1 MQPRAA
7 LTLAL
12 CLLCSAATSPS
23 AAKAPASDPAELP
36 SPAETEPPA
45 EAPSTVSAAPP
56 TAVTSPEEAAKLH
69 YTHAMAA
76 YTAGAFYDAARSF
89 DAAHAALPRPVLL
102 LNAGRA
108 WERAGDLLRALARFK
123 ALREDQA
130 TSPQLVAQ
138 GNQGYRRVM
147 AALSAQRAGAANLSD
162 QHAMA
167 GSLQGETLASEEG
180 ASGLSWE
187 WIGLRLF
194 AGIYNIADAGAG
206 MFWEGDTQPMLTGEL
221 VFFTMLWDW
230 GYWDILRVGAG
241 WPMVLTWGGSI
252 GYRQRWGPHELR
264 TGLHLTNLV
273 LPFPVSSGAEA
284 IYLRRYES
292 FSLESGVR
300 INAFPTSLT
309 AFIGLKF

>member
-1 MQPRAA
+1 A

-12 CLLCSAATSPS
+12 CLLCSVATPPS
-23 AAKAPASDPAELP
+23 AAKAPASDPAQAP
-36 SPAETEPPA
+36 PIVETEAPP
-45 EAPSTVSAAPP
+45 EAPVAAP

-69 YTHAMAA
+69 YTHGMAA
-76 YTAGAFYDAARSF
+76 FKAGAFYDAARSF

-108 WERAGDLLRALARFK
+108 WERAEDLLRALARFK

-130 TSPQLVAQ
+130 TPPQLLAR
-138 GNQGYRRVM
+138 GNDGYRRVM
-147 AALSAQRAGAANLSD
+147 AALAAQSAAVTNLPA
-162 QHAMA
+162 QHALTGA
-167 GSLQGETLASEEG
+167 PQGAPLPSEEV

-187 WIGLRLF
+187 WFGIRVF
-194 AGIYNIADAGAG
+194 AGVYNITDERAG

-252 GYRQRWGPHELR
+252 GYRQRWGRHELR

-284 IYLRRYES
+284 IYLHRYDS
-292 FSLESGVR
+292 FNLEAGVR
-300 INAFPTSLT
+300 IHAFPTSLT
-309 AFIGLKF
+309 GFVGMKF